1 MTTQERAVSFIES
14 MGILAEPARVRL
26 LHLLSR
32 HELTVGD
39 ISRIVQLSQP
49 TVSRHLKQLHHHEL
63 VLRRTEGTSSYY
75 RMLVDQLPESARTLW
90 ALITAEV
97 PPPDEDLRRLQAVLE
112 RRRMNSS
119 EFFDEVAQRWE
130 EVRRSLFGEAFVLP
144 TLLTIL
150 PLGRVVADLGCGS
163 GITLSQLAPVAARVI
178 GVDREEAM
186 LEIAASRNSE
196 YSNVELR
203 QGRLDALP
211 LKEAEV
217 HLTLAM
223 LVLHHVEDVG
233 SAIAEM
239 RRVIRP
245 HGQAIILDM
254 IPHKRREYAHSM
266 GHQHLGFSKEELEA
280 YADAADLRLESY
292 RVLPPDPK
300 ADGPGLFIARL
311 VPKN

>member
-1 MTTQERAVSFIES
+1 VSFIES
-14 MGILAEPARVRL
+14 LGVLSDPVRVRL

-39 ISRIVQLSQP
+39 ISRVVQLPQP
-49 TVSRHLKQLHHHEL
+49 TVSRHLKQLYHQEF
-63 VLRRTEGTSSYY
+63 VVRRTEGTSSFY
-75 RMLVDQLPESARTLW
+75 RMVTEELSLGAGSLWSLVSQQ
-90 ALITAEV
+90 I
-97 PPPDEDLRRLQAVLE
+97 PPHDEDLRRLQAVLE

-119 EFFDEVAQRWE
+119 QFFDEVAQRWE

-150 PLGRVVADLGCGS
+150 PPGKIVADLGCGS
-163 GITLSQLAPVAARVI
+163 GITINQLAPVTAKVI

-186 LEIAASRNSE
+186 LEIAAKRNIG

-211 LKEAEV
+211 IKDAEV

-223 LVLHHVEDVG
+223 LVLHHVDDVAA
-233 SAIAEM
+233 AIVEM

-245 HGQAIILDM
+245 HGQAVILDM
-254 IPHKRREYAHSM
+254 IPHDRREYSHSM
-266 GHQHLGFSKEELEA
+266 GHQHFGFSESALEG
-280 YADAADLRLESY
+280 YAAAADLRLASY
-292 RVLPPDPK
+292 RVLRPDPQ
-300 ADGPGLFIARL
+300 ADGPGLFVARL
-311 VPKN
+311 VPIN